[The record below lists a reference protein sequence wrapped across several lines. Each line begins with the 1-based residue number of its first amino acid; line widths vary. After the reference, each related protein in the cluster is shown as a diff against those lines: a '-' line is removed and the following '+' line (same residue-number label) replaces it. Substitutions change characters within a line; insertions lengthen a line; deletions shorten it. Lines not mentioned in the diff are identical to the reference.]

1 MMESESSGTRVSQTV
16 SRRSVVRGGEP
27 VRVYR
32 RPEERRMLLAGI
44 ALITVSVGLPLATSV
59 LKGPVPIAGLFFLG
73 LFLCIPA
80 ALFWSCQRL
89 GVYVSR
95 SGVKN
100 VGMSRTSF
108 TSWSNIV
115 RFVVDVY
122 TPLSACVQA
131 EHPDG
136 SRTPLTALSRWVRWK
151 DVLFPYCDALNGE
164 LAAAGVEQRATATR
178 ATEPRPSD

>member
-1 MMESESSGTRVSQTV
+1 MMESPTV
-16 SRRSVVRGGEP
+16 SRRSVVRGGES

-32 RPEERRMLLAGI
+32 RPEERWLLLVGI
-44 ALITVSVGLPLATSV
+44 ALITASVGLPLARSV
-59 LKGPVPIAGLFFLG
+59 LKGSVPIAGLFFLG

-80 ALFWSCQRL
+80 ALVWWCQRL

-100 VGMSRTSF
+100 VGISRTSF
-108 TSWSNIV
+108 TSWSNIA
-115 RFVVDVY
+115 RFVVDGY

-164 LAAAGVEQRATATR
+164 LAAADVDQRATATHT
-178 ATEPRPSD
+178 TEPRPSD